1 MEKEKTTK
9 TIAKKAKKNICLS
22 CGTESIKPGRRYCSP
37 DCRKQILWVLSLSNG
52 LLRVFSARYAAFS
65 FDDRHV
71 ILDILPTWSRD
82 VSRFVCNRRSF
93 KKPAQDLK
101 QLILKSG
108 EEWYNII
115 NNNNSMSYA
124 SLFLL
129 NRNCNKKLHPESIKP
144 LKRMQPRFSKD
155 EKESIRL
162 LNLELNEI
170 MSEKKISNIK
180 AAYKKLAKIHHPDV
194 GGDTEEFK
202 KLNDAHQQML
212 SWAEHPQFSSRK
224 ALIGCWSYDASTG
237 RWAPPL

>member
-1 MEKEKTTK
+1 
-9 TIAKKAKKNICLS
+9 
-22 CGTESIKPGRRYCSP
+22 
-37 DCRKQILWVLSLSNG
+37 
-52 LLRVFSARYAAFS
+52 
-65 FDDRHV
+65 
-71 ILDILPTWSRD
+71 
-82 VSRFVCNRRSF
+82 
-93 KKPAQDLK
+93 
-101 QLILKSG
+101 
-108 EEWYNII
+108 
-115 NNNNSMSYA
+115 
-124 SLFLL
+124 
-129 NRNCNKKLHPESIKP
+129 
-144 LKRMQPRFSKD
+144 MQPRFSKD

-212 SWAEHPQFSSRK
+212 SWAENPQFSSRK